1 MDSKPL
7 PPLSLAVETLAC
19 TDQWV
24 TLLVPCD
31 LACGDDA
38 MRRIADSDLSA
49 SLGIE
54 FVDRDNFL
62 TAVREVLWNAIEHGG
77 KLNPEMRIRLDALR
91 TKRTLS
97 CFIKDPG
104 PGFRLN
110 AIQHAAVN
118 NPPEDSVHHAVVR
131 ESQGMRPGGFGILMA
146 RSYADEMI
154 YNEQGNEVVLVLH
167 LDERQRA

>member
-1 MDSKPL
+1 MEQTT
-7 PPLSLAVETLAC
+7 LSVEVIAMTN
-19 TDQWV
+19 QWV
-24 TLLVPCD
+24 TLEVPCQ
-31 LACGDDA
+31 LACGEDA
-38 MRRIADSDLSA
+38 MRRIATSSMMA
-49 SLGIE
+49 SLGIDAA
-54 FVDRDNFL
+54 DRDNFL

-77 KLNPEMRIRLDALR
+77 QLDAGKRIRMDYLR

-97 CFIKDPG
+97 CLIKDPG

-118 NPPEDSVHHAVVR
+118 NPPEDSVHHANVR

-154 YNEQGNEVVLVLH
+154 YNQQGNEVVLILH
-167 LDERQRA
+167 LDERQSA